1 MNKQSKPQRY
11 KNPKL
16 QTRPHAKPKTELKPN
31 NGQSR
36 TTRRSTAV
44 TAMLI
49 AIALMGA
56 LLLMGCGGSKSTAN
70 MTPEQKAA
78 EYAKPYKPKSI
89 MIEPLNDTIATVET
103 HWKDGQMYYTLD
115 IDRSNELTQWLNE
128 HPKGRFVVT
137 WEKDGRVVAG
147 FDAPFQNFAQV
158 GKDYIFE
165 GNSDCGLDVYD
176 DVYANRDYWG
186 LTWNLEGEAGQQGQ
200 AQTEQPQ

>member
-1 MNKQSKPQRY
+1 MNKPSKPQRY
-11 KNPKL
+11 KKPS
-16 QTRPHAKPKTELKPN
+16 AKPNLQPRSQVQV
-31 NGQSR
+31 QSQSQPR
-36 TTRRSTAV
+36 SPAKSTAV

-56 LLLMGCGGSKSTAN
+56 LLLAGCGGSQSTAN

-128 HPKGRFVVT
+128 HPQGRFVVT
-137 WEKDGRVVAG
+137 WEKEGRTVAG
-147 FDAPFQNFAQV
+147 FDAPFRDFEQA
-158 GKDYIFE
+158 GKDYIFK

-176 DVYANRDYWG
+176 DVYANKDLWG
-186 LTWNLEGEAGQQGQ
+186 LTWNLEADPD
-200 AQTEQPQ
+200 QPQQRAP